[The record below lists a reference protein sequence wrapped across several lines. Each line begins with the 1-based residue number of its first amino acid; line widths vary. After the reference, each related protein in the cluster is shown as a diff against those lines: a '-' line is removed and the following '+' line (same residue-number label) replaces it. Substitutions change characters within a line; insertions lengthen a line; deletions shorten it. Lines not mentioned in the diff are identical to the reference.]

1 VDTVAPPA
9 SIPGQNTGYGY
20 RPPPQY
26 RPPDTNG
33 YHEPT
38 RGEQGYG
45 SEPGYGPGP
54 AYPHSPAHPQRPAF
68 GERPAYAERPAFAE
82 RPAYQPPSM
91 QPAQKRRRWPLAV
104 TFVLVLLLGAA
115 AAYQTVRLNRIE
127 DRLAANEKVLVE
139 TQNRDN
145 TRLDGLDGRAAE
157 IEKQLGNAFNPE
169 AISAAALPSVF
180 RVTAGNAGGTA
191 FAVGKPA
198 SGGGTNLFTNWHVVE
213 EHYNGGGRKVTLER
227 KDDTYEATIVKV
239 DRDND
244 VAQLRT
250 TTKVTGLVT
259 AKGEVKSGQQ
269 IVVVGAPLGLTDSV
283 TTGVVSA
290 VRKIEDA
297 QSPMIQFSAP
307 INPGNSGGPVIN
319 SAKQVVGIATAKAV
333 DAEGIG
339 LAVPITVACRE
350 FKIC

>member
-1 VDTVAPPA
+1 MTAGDERGPWVDTFAPQA
-9 SIPGQNTGYGY
+9 SIPSQSTGYDQY
-20 RPPPQY
+20 RPPQQY

-33 YHEPT
+33 Y
-38 RGEQGYG
+38 RQ
-45 SEPGYGPGP
+45 P
-54 AYPHSPAHPQRPAF
+54 AYGDGPAHPQRPAYV
-68 GERPAYAERPAFAE
+68 ERTAYAERTAF
-82 RPAYQPPSM
+82 PPPPLPPL
-91 QPAQKRRRWPLAV
+91 QPARKRRAWPVAV
-104 TFVLVLLLGAA
+104 TFVLVLLLGAV
-115 AAYQTVRLNRIE
+115 AAYQTVRLNRLE

-198 SGGGTNLFTNWHVVE
+198 GGGGTNLFTNWHVVE
-213 EHYNGGGRKVTLER
+213 AHYNGGGRKVTLER

-239 DRDND
+239 DREND

-339 LAVPITVACRE
+339 LAVPIAVACRE

>member
-1 VDTVAPPA
+1 MKGVPMTPGDEHGRWSAA
-9 SIPGQNTGYGY
+9 IPTQSPGYGQY

-26 RPPDTNG
+26 RPPDANG
-33 YHEPT
+33 APYERPPIPPY
-38 RGEQGYG
+38 GERPQ
-45 SEPGYGPGP
+45 P
-54 AYPHSPAHPQRPAF
+54 AYPQSPAYPPGPGYPPNPNPILPPA
-68 GERPAYAERPAFAE
+68 AAA
-82 RPAYQPPSM
+82 PPH
-91 QPAQKRRRWPLAV
+91 RRRWPLAV
-104 TFVLVLLLGAA
+104 TFLLVLALGAVA
-115 AAYQTVRLNRIE
+115 GFQALRINRLE
-127 DRLAANEKVLVE
+127 DRLAANERVLVE

-157 IEKQLGNAFNPE
+157 IEKQLGNAFDPE

-213 EHYNGGGRKVTLER
+213 EHWNGGGRKVTLER

-239 DRDND
+239 DKEND

-259 AKGEVKSGQQ
+259 AKGDVKSGQQ

-290 VRKIEDA
+290 VRRIEDA
-297 QSPMIQFSAP
+297 ESPMIQFSAP

-319 SAKQVVGIATAKAV
+319 AAKQVVGIATAKAR

-339 LAVPITVACRE
+339 LAVPIGVACGE